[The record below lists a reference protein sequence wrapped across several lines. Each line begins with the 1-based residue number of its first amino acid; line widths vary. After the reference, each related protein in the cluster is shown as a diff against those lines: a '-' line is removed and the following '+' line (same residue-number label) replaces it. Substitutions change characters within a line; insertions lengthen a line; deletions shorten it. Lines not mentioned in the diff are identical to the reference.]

1 MRILPHLN
9 EAERKQ
15 LIRAARKTKDP
26 IAIFRSQVIAT
37 LCAGRSR
44 NETAR
49 CLACAV
55 SAVCTTM
62 RRFVSC
68 GFAGLSDGRA
78 SNGAAKVH
86 PPFLDELNM
95 LLHSRPPDSGWQR
108 PTWTRELLALE
119 MHERGFPLVA
129 PCTMGRAL
137 STIGAR
143 RGTPKP
149 VVVCPWPWRRQRR
162 LLAALSRLVAGATD
176 EAPVVHADEIDL
188 HLNPKVGLDWMPRG
202 HQRWL
207 VTPGKNQKH
216 YFAGARDAV
225 TGRITWVDG
234 EHKNSRL
241 FCRLLDQL
249 LVEYPDAKRI
259 HVICDNYIIH
269 SSKITQ
275 RHLAKLDGRVVLH
288 FLPPY
293 SPDHNPIERVWQDLH
308 ANVTRNHR
316 CETMQELLA
325 NAHGFLHAH
334 NDRAQLKPSLRRAL
348 PVAA

>member
-1 MRILPHLN
+1 M
-9 EAERKQ
+9 AERKQ
-15 LIRAARKTKDP
+15 LVRAGRKTKDSV
-26 IAIFRSQVIAT
+26 AAFRCQVLAT
-37 LCAGRSR
+37 LCAGRSC
-44 NETAR
+44 NQTAR
-49 CLACAV
+49 FLACAV
-55 SAVCTTM
+55 SAVCKTI
-62 RRFVSC
+62 RLFVSR
-68 GFAGLSDGRA
+68 GFEGLSDGRLH
-78 SNGAAKVH
+78 NGITKVDQR
-86 PPFLDELNM
+86 FLDELNP
-95 LLHSRPPDSGWQR
+95 LLYSRALDSGWQR

-137 STIGAR
+137 MAIGAR

-149 VVVCPWPWRRQRR
+149 VVVCPWSWRRQRR
-162 LLAALSRLVAGATD
+162 LLAQLSRLVAGATD
-176 EAPVVHADEIDL
+176 EEPVVHADEIDL

-234 EHKNSRL
+234 ERKDSRL
-241 FCRLLDQL
+241 FCLLVDQL
-249 LVEYPDAKRI
+249 LVEYPKAKRI

-275 RHLAKLDGRVVLH
+275 RHLANLEGRIVLH

-316 CETMQELLA
+316 CETMLALLA
-325 NAHGFLHAH
+325 NAHAFLRAH
-334 NDRAQLKPSLRRAL
+334 NDRAHLKPSLRRAL